1 MIQFRTTALLVLLT
15 ISFSGNAQDFKFGKV
30 SEEEIKETFNPSD
43 SSAAA
48 TVLYRSK
55 EIRFNYSS
63 GTGFNVV
70 TEVFE
75 RIKIYDKAGFDYATV
90 SQSLYRNN
98 NDIETV
104 SGLKAYTYSW
114 KNGKIEK
121 SKMEKSAVFTTEL
134 NKYRNEEKFT
144 LPNVKEGCV
153 IEYQYR
159 ITSPF
164 YYSIDEIALQYDIP
178 IKQQEISISAPE
190 YFVFK
195 PNMKG
200 YLAVNPKYSTKSD
213 KINFTNKSRTTSGG
227 GWGAT
232 STEYSN
238 QSIDYKV
245 NTTDYNMINVPA
257 LNEEPYVNDM
267 DNYRSSVNYELQYV
281 KFPQQLQENY
291 TTTWEDVIKKIY
303 KSDGFGG
310 QLKSTKYFKDDLE
323 ILRGKTSTETEL
335 MGAIFSHVQG
345 RMNWNNIYGYYV
357 DKGVKTAYKERTG
370 NIADINLIL
379 TAMLQGAGLNA
390 NPVLVSTRNHGVPM
404 SPTREGFNYVI
415 ASVEMDGNLLLL
427 DATNKYA
434 RPNLLPTR
442 ALNWYGKKI
451 QKDGSSVSV
460 NLFPYNLSEESVQLS
475 IRLKENGSIEGKQ
488 RHTNK
493 DYNAY
498 LFRNKY
504 ANSVEDDY
512 LEKLENKNHGMEI
525 SDYSIKNKDGKGKPI
540 LESYSFSLD
549 NQADVVGD
557 KIYFSPLFHLTMNE
571 NPFKLEER
579 EYPIDFTFPW
589 REKYIVNIT
598 IPEGYEVTSLP
609 ENENLTM
616 VDKIG
621 GFQYQI
627 LDNGTTL
634 QLRVDVKINQAVI
647 PANYYNGLK
656 ELFKNIVEKQTEKVV
671 LSKIT
676 SNGTTES
683 SGKGR

>member
-178 IKQQEISISAPE
+178 IKQQEISISVPE

-245 NTTDYNMINVPA
+245 NTTDYNMTNVPA

-415 ASVEMDGNLLLL
+415 TSVEMDGNLLLL

-475 IRLKENGSIEGKQ
+475 VRLKENGSIEGKQ

-557 KIYFSPLFHLTMNE
+557 KIYFSPLFHLTMYE